1 MGTECK
7 PIITVSGEIRN
18 GNESTEEPRKIV
30 YVNASFVPLDPELFE
45 ERVNPSETLL
55 NDPIL
60 HTYWIECANNEVYK
74 QSVKEGISSW
84 LNSLKKCGIHSDW
97 LIILLE
103 SPDSRKSSKLLPR
116 NSVLDKIKNEV
127 GEKQRERCISI
138 LDPSKTDSRSL
149 ESWQNL
155 LLCMRTKVLVA
166 YNTVL
171 GRFEENMR
179 KQREMR
185 NNPAWNFCSYF
196 ILQEELAF
204 VYEMLGVFDES
215 LVQYDELDALFTQFI
230 LNTNV
235 GDTPNWLK
243 GLTGEFNDWSGLSL
257 NISVNH
263 DLRKLIKD
271 AKPSILDIRNY
282 LFSRQCAMLLLMNK
296 PWEVAKREYFLL
308 ASLWNYAREKLKEL
322 GQLCG
327 LFPQNTITSEQ
338 LHMVVQISSGIRDTH
353 YLQSSQPPRANPVDK
368 LKEALSS
375 KEAFRKYYL
384 ELSELAI
391 STYKHINRI
400 RSARLVGLDLA
411 LFYIEAKQTYLAST
425 FLQDALKSYKSEGWE
440 LASKETQIKLIEC
453 FGSHIEPQR
462 YVRSCALIACSI
474 SASEE
479 ERKTYLTHLMDF
491 TKKVSMDSPLVT
503 DADGVFSIVSCKI
516 KTDPNQKIISGS
528 KLELEITFDN
538 ALDSEVDARE
548 ISVILNYS
556 EAGSIKE
563 RSKVIKSFSSVS
575 SYPNKN
581 RASVCRSS
589 SSASSLT
596 KAKGSNVLSLV
607 NDEEVNT
614 DFEKRT
620 TRDFLDIRQ
629 ELDSNQD
636 RTFNSARL
644 VCENIN
650 RILRRKDSSGYIL
663 KDGCSVE
670 KSISEYRFVCSNV
683 LITKGLNTVILST
696 VVPNKIEESESF
708 TSVYEEPEVSLVP
721 LSRLLIGCE
730 QTINLIIN
738 CKSAFWGENNCI
750 SIDCSTNLFAKS
762 TESDDMASHLS
773 LTLPSSKPYDIIQ
786 IPILVLSNFGSLK
799 SVQHQITVTTS
810 KLVDGIKINKGS
822 KSFSFTF
829 DPPFSIVSFSIK
841 TAMIRKFVCLS
852 LIGTEQA
859 LNIHEI
865 NFQLKN
871 NEEEIHLKDL
881 QSKDSFMID
890 AYAPCNYLCELIQ
903 DNKDW
908 DGKRLGLDVDF
919 LYEPLNQK
927 DPKMRRIY
935 NNNLELKDLKT
946 LYLVNSK
953 LDPYEGEL
961 IQASSMCS
969 LVVTIELTYCAKD
982 VSIMYEVLV
991 EQGEWAVCSQETGVL
1006 NMDNDNTKQNIT
1018 VEVMPLISGHLN
1030 IPYIKLSKYIPSDS
1044 NSSEADTK
1052 HLPSRSEPFSDGQVY
1067 NINRFDQYIFNSELA
1082 IMENTL
1088 QSRPPSLVSRQF
1100 IYKAT
1105 WKEMYILL
1113 MDKSVSYMSKVGTA
1127 LQNLYPYVSPCMVN
1141 RFQIVSNADYSKDDN
1156 NNLSIDEDEAIA
1168 VVIMM
1173 VFSYAYSTKDL
1184 RRTDIMQR
1192 YTNVMRALNRKVLT
1206 KCEFEREIGEND
1218 IPINS
1223 VKLEDLPNYEDILNG
1238 TTPCPIAKAIR
1249 SQLAELFR
1257 DFQQTSLKLGMKIVD
1272 QLEKNGT
1279 KHVIDLQA

>member
-7 PIITVSGEIRN
+7 PIITVSGEIRVF
-18 GNESTEEPRKIV
+18 ESLESGLTASLASEAVEWKRIHGRATKIV

-296 PWEVAKREYFLL
+296 PWEVAKRSLDFLHNCVQEL
-308 ASLWNYAREKLKEL
+308 ELLQIPCPKGSISCWVLLSCLEILSICHNEANSLYTASLWNYAREKLKEL

-453 FGSHIEPQR
+453 YGSHIEPQR

-474 SASEE
+474 SASKE
-479 ERKTYLTHLMDF
+479 ERQTYLTHLMDF

-696 VVPNKIEESESF
+696 VVPNKVGTYTCKQQSIAIGGVEFISEIEESESF

-829 DPPFSIVSFSIK
+829 DPPFSIVSISIK

-946 LYLVNSK
+946 LYLVNSR

-1067 NINRFDQYIFNSELA
+1067 NINRFDQVQVF
-1082 IMENTL
+1082 M
-1088 QSRPPSLVSRQF
+1088 PPS
-1100 IYKAT
+1100 
-1105 WKEMYILL
+1105 
-1113 MDKSVSYMSKVGTA
+1113 
-1127 LQNLYPYVSPCMVN
+1127 
-1141 RFQIVSNADYSKDDN
+1141 
-1156 NNLSIDEDEAIA
+1156 
-1168 VVIMM
+1168 
-1173 VFSYAYSTKDL
+1173 
-1184 RRTDIMQR
+1184 
-1192 YTNVMRALNRKVLT
+1192 TNVKNEKMASYT
-1206 KCEFEREIGEND
+1206 S
-1218 IPINS
+1218 IPI
-1223 VKLEDLPNYEDILNG
+1223 
-1238 TTPCPIAKAIR
+1238 
-1249 SQLAELFR
+1249 
-1257 DFQQTSLKLGMKIVD
+1257 
-1272 QLEKNGT
+1272 
-1279 KHVIDLQA
+1279 